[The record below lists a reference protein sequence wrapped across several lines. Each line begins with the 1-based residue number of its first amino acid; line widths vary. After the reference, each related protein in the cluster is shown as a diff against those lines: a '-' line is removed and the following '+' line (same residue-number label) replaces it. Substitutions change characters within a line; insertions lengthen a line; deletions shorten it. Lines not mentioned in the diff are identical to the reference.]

1 MHALSVDSL
10 QKIQK
15 SLKRVIIG
23 REQKGRHPEKDA
35 SFDILSLADQ
45 LHRSKST
52 NLDGPDKG
60 KIYFSENEVPDLVK
74 EGSEA
79 MWKAV
84 EAYNKSIEEN
94 KIMSKINNKAVLETL
109 EAAGETSELFELDGA
124 DHLIN
129 EMFNSAREG
138 ADLTSDLSE
147 LFL

>member
-10 QKIQK
+10 QKIRK
-15 SLKRVIIG
+15 SLNRVIIG
-23 REQKGRHPEKDA
+23 RERKGCHPEKDA

-52 NLDGPDKG
+52 NPDGPDKG

-74 EGSEA
+74 EGCEA
-79 MWKAV
+79 MWKAI

-94 KIMSKINNKAVLETL
+94 GIMSKINNEAVLETL

-124 DHLIN
+124 DKLIN